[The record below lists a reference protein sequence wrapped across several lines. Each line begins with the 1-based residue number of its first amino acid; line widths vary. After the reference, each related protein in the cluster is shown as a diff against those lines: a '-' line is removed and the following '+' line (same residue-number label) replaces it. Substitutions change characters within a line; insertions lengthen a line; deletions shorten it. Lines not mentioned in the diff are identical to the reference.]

1 MSEKNTLFEA
11 ASEILNK
18 SIKNAPKA
26 KQEELDADV
35 EVIGGPTPFNAE
47 PLGDSEKLDPTKG
60 TPDNKKS
67 TESIKAKSSDRVPKF
82 ITKEDQNYS
91 EEIKAIFEGEKLS
104 EDFMNKAKTIF
115 EARLL
120 DRVSKIEEEL
130 EEKYKNMLEDTIK
143 SITEELEEKIESY
156 IQYVAEQWMK
166 ENELAIETGLR
177 AELAED
183 FINGLKNLFVEHYM
197 EIPEDKVNIVEEL
210 SSQVLQM
217 EEKLNEVLD
226 ENIKIKKSLVE
237 SKKLEIISNISE
249 GLIDTHAEKLKKL
262 AESVEFISEEDYAG
276 KLKMIKENYFSDG
289 SVKKATPD
297 QLNETLEDTEVLIN
311 DSDVAEISKILDR
324 L

>member
-18 SIKNAPKA
+18 SIKDAPKA
-26 KQEELDADV
+26 KQEELDADI

-47 PLGDSEKLDPTKG
+47 PLGDSEKLNPTKG

-82 ITKEDQNYS
+82 ITKEDQDYS

-115 EARLL
+115 EARVL
-120 DRVSKIEEEL
+120 DRVSEIEEEL

-143 SITEELEEKIESY
+143 SITEELEEKIEGY

-249 GLIDTHAEKLKKL
+249 GLIDTQAEKLKKL
-262 AESVEFISEEDYAG
+262 AESVEFVSEEDYAG
-276 KLKMIKENYFSDG
+276 KLKMIKENYFSDD